1 MANQYVNK
9 FIIGSE
15 VKIDLTQDDITPDKL
30 SAGIKAHDKSGAPIV
45 GTNTYDADTSDA
57 TAVAAEVLS
66 GKTAYVSGSKI
77 TGTMPNQG
85 SKTLNITDKSTPVSI
100 PMGFHDGS
108 GKAQIAADEQA
119 KLIPTNIREGI
130 TVLGVTGT
138 MSGSEGMTPQ
148 AKSVT
153 PTFAQQEVLPDDGYN
168 CLSSVTVAAI
178 PVTYTDNEQ
187 GGQTLKIGA

>member
-1 MANQYVNK
+1 MANTYVNK
-9 FIIGSE
+9 VIIGSE
-15 VKIDLTQDDITPDKL
+15 VKLDLTQDDITADKL
-30 SAGIKAHDKSGAPIV
+30 ASGIKAHDKSGAPIV

-57 TAVAAEVLS
+57 TAVAAEILN

-77 TGTMPNQG
+77 TGTMPNNG
-85 SKTLNITDKSTPVSI
+85 AKTLDITDKSTPVTI

-108 GKAQIAADEQA
+108 GKVEIASDEQA